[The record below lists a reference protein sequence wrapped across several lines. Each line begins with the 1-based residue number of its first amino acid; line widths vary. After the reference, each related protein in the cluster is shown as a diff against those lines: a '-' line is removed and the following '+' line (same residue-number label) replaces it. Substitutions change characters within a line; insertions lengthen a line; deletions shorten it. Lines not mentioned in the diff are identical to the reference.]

1 VVVGQQFHQYQQNEP
16 HSKSLNTKKIM
27 TYANGNPGLGLGQA
41 QKCGGIKLV
50 NGITTPN
57 THPIL
62 PSS

>member
-1 VVVGQQFHQYQQNEP
+1 MEINLNIDSICIIQIFYQ
-16 HSKSLNTKKIM
+16 SLNTKKIM